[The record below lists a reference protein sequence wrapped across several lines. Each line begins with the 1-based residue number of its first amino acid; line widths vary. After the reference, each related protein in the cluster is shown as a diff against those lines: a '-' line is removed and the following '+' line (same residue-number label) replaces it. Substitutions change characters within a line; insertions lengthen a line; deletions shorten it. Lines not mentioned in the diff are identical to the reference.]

1 MTCKHSL
8 PAPPENSKQIVGLM
22 SIFRIHAF
30 PKTVGEASPEAK
42 RIEAL
47 LSATHALG
55 EYRLVLKQGEP
66 FTPVIL
72 RVHPDPISIIGK
84 VLEQNPKSYT
94 KLQDFLGIGANI
106 VDAGL
111 AVTRGGNAKSPP
123 TPITPAEAPEQQHQ
137 HQQLQKLLAE
147 RRVTA
152 MCIDAAL
159 MEDDFETAYSY
170 VVNRLASAGDFA
182 PRNGGGGGTIPTPAA
197 ADEYSWKAALQAGK
211 YRRTERTQRPT
222 HLGLSATGDLD
233 VRHLEQRIECLS
245 TALRAAPAPAL
256 QEILNVFRKCE
267 EELHAA
273 AAAEDARESA
283 WDARADHHH
292 GQAMPGAFS
301 STVPAGVVRGA
312 VGGGGQQ
319 QATARARHA
328 DDAPMSLFDLSRASI
343 SRAQRNL
350 SALSS
355 LQQSRPEGG
364 AAAAGAADDA
374 AEQQRVRKR
383 DQLREAAVGTLAS
396 GVGWL
401 IGAQPMDRSASRE

>member
-1 MTCKHSL
+1 MK
-8 PAPPENSKQIVGLM
+8 
-22 SIFRIHAF
+22 FRIHAF
-30 PKTVGEASPEAK
+30 PKTVGEASPEAR

-94 KLQDFLGIGANI
+94 KLQDFLGIGSNI

-111 AVTRGGNAKSPP
+111 PAIRATANAKSPTP
-123 TPITPAEAPEQQHQ
+123 TTPGEAPEQR
-137 HQQLQKLLAE
+137 QQLQKLLAE

-159 MEDDFETAYSY
+159 TEDDFETAYSY
-170 VVNRLASAGDFA
+170 VVNRLASAGDFV
-182 PRNGGGGGTIPTPAA
+182 PRNGGGGGGGTLPAPAA

-245 TALRAAPAPAL
+245 AALRAAPAAAL
-256 QEILNVFRKCE
+256 QEVLNVFRKCE

-283 WDARADHHH
+283 WDARADHHL
-292 GQAMPGAFS
+292 QAMPGAFS
-301 STVPAGVVRGA
+301 STVPAGVVRG
-312 VGGGGQQ
+312 GGGQAG
-319 QATARARHA
+319 ATMARARHA

-355 LQQSRPEGG
+355 LQQSRPEG
-364 AAAAGAADDA
+364 AAAAADGDA

-401 IGAQPMDRSASRE
+401 IGAQPADRNAPRE